1 MAGTERAT
9 KGAPRRAGATGG
21 GGVALVGGDA
31 LFVGRGLGCAATLA
45 ATELVS
51 RSEGAREVQAD
62 SATLDKVQSAR
73 TAVRRETTT
82 IP

>member
-1 MAGTERAT
+1 M
-9 KGAPRRAGATGG
+9 G

-31 LFVGRGLGCAATLA
+31 LFVGRAQGWEVTLA

-62 SATLDKVQSAR
+62 SALDKVQSAK
-73 TAVRRETTT
+73 TGVRRRTTT